1 MMTIVEHFWT
11 TCDGEARFVLEQFCE
26 GLQLKVI
33 LYVFPVF
40 HIKPDSPL
48 FNEEGNV
55 LIIKDLLMIFQDII
69 ILKKLM
75 KDLVFTVVCAKPIIT
90 NQIWK
95 RSY

>member
-11 TCDGEARFVLEQFCE
+11 TCDAEARFVLEQFCE

-40 HIKPDSPL
+40 HMKPDSPL
-48 FNEEGNV
+48 SNEAGDM
-55 LIIKDLLMIFQDII
+55 LIIKNLFDFPDII
-69 ILKKLM
+69 ILKNEM
-75 KDLVFTVVCAKPIIT
+75 KDLVFMEVCAKPIIA